1 MLYLCS
7 VKSYLGSNSRQ
18 VNKLINNK
26 LFKNFTN
33 MIELYISQNKNTQSE
48 AYGKYYP
55 RVSYKQTMN
64 IHDMAVH
71 MAEHNT
77 PFSEGT
83 IEGILRDFVKC
94 VREQTLN
101 GNTVKVDNLAI
112 FKVSV
117 IGNGCK
123 ELYDADLDKT
133 ITASIGSIGKTDKTG
148 PAVKS
153 LKLLA
158 QATGEYTREE
168 LNKDGKLG
176 WTDKAAAE
184 IAAAKA
190 AAQGG
195 GSPSPSQGG
204 SSTGSETG
212 GNGSQNG
219 GTQSGGDNSGSQGAQ
234 GYALTIA
241 TSGSGSASVTKGGNA
256 VTSGS
261 NLNEDDEVEISITPA
276 EGETPTAT
284 INGSSIE
291 LTESEGVYSGSFAMP
306 GQASSLVINTG
317 GSSGGNGGADLD
329 KD

>member
-1 MLYLCS
+1 
-7 VKSYLGSNSRQ
+7 
-18 VNKLINNK
+18 
-26 LFKNFTN
+26 
-33 MIELYISQNKNTQSE
+33 
-48 AYGKYYP
+48 
-55 RVSYKQTMN
+55 
-64 IHDMAVH
+64 

-123 ELYDADLDKT
+123 ELYDADADKC
-133 ITASIGSIGKTDKTG
+133 ITASIGTVGKNDKTG
-148 PAVKS
+148 PAVHS

-184 IAAAKA
+184 IQAAKNA
-190 AAQGG
+190 ATGG
-195 GSPSPSQGG
+195 GNSGDSQGSQGSQSQGSEQGG
-204 SSTGSETG
+204 S
-212 GNGSQNG
+212 
-219 GTQSGGDNSGSQGAQ
+219 QSGGDNSGSQSGQQ
-234 GYALTIA
+234 GEQNQSSGFALTI
-241 TSGSGSASVTKGGNA
+241 TKSGTGTASVTHDGNA
-256 VTSGS
+256 VASGAS
-261 NLNEDDEVEISITPA
+261 LNEDDEVEISITPA
-276 EGETPTAT
+276 EGKVPTASV
-284 INGSSIE
+284 NGSQIE

-317 GSSGGNGGADLD
+317 TAEGGDSGDGID

>member
-1 MLYLCS
+1 
-7 VKSYLGSNSRQ
+7 
-18 VNKLINNK
+18 
-26 LFKNFTN
+26 
-33 MIELYISQNKNTQSE
+33 MIELYISQNKIVGSA

-123 ELYDADLDKT
+123 ELYDATLDKT
-133 ITASIGSIGKTDKTG
+133 ITASIGTVGKNDKTG
-148 PAVKS
+148 PAVNS

-184 IAAAKA
+184 ILAAKT

-195 GSPSPSQGG
+195 NGGG
-204 SSTGSETG
+204 SSSDSGTEGG
-212 GNGSQNG
+212 GN
-219 GTQSGGDNSGSQGAQ
+219 SGGSGQSEQGGQSQQGDQ
-234 GYALTIA
+234 NQSTGYALTISR
-241 TSGSGSASVTKGGNA
+241 TGVGSATVTKDGNA
-256 VTSGS
+256 VTSGTS
-261 NLNEDDEVEISITPA
+261 LNEDDEVEISITPA
-276 EGETPTAT
+276 EGQVPTAT
-284 INGSSIE
+284 VNGSEIE
-291 LTESEGVYSGSFAMP
+291 LTEDNGVYSGSFAMP
-306 GQASSLVINTG
+306 GQASTLIINTG
-317 GSSGGNGGADLD
+317 EGEDDDYDPNA
-329 KD
+329 

>member
-1 MLYLCS
+1 
-7 VKSYLGSNSRQ
+7 
-18 VNKLINNK
+18 
-26 LFKNFTN
+26 
-33 MIELYISQNKNTQSE
+33 MIELYISQNKIVGSA

-123 ELYDADLDKT
+123 ELYDANTDKT
-133 ITASIGSIGKTDKTG
+133 ITASIGTIGKNDKTG
-148 PAVKS
+148 PAVQS

-176 WTDKAAAE
+176 WTDKTAAE
-184 IAAAKA
+184 ILAAKN

-195 GSPSPSQGG
+195 GNSGGSQGGQSQGGEQGGSQGGEQGGSQGG
-204 SSTGSETG
+204 S
-212 GNGSQNG
+212 QNQ
-219 GTQSGGDNSGSQGAQ
+219 TDF
-234 GYALTIA
+234 ALTISKYGTGTSSVKDDSEQTI
-241 TSGSGSASVTKGGNA
+241 TSGANVA
-256 VTSGS
+256 SGS
-261 NLNEDDEVEISITPA
+261 NVNISVVPA
-276 EGETPTAT
+276 VGQVPTAT
-284 INGSSIE
+284 LNGNSVE
-291 LTESEGVYSGSFAMP
+291 LTENDGTYSGSFQMP
-306 GQASSLVINTG
+306 AQASTLVINS
-317 GSSGGNGGADLD
+317 GSVSGDNDDDGLD

>member
-1 MLYLCS
+1 
-7 VKSYLGSNSRQ
+7 
-18 VNKLINNK
+18 
-26 LFKNFTN
+26 
-33 MIELYISQNKNTQSE
+33 MIELYISQNNNSQSE

-133 ITASIGSIGKTDKTG
+133 ITASIGTIGKNDKTG
-148 PAVKS
+148 PAVNS

-184 IAAAKA
+184 ILAAKNA
-190 AAQGG
+190 ANGGGNGG
-195 GSPSPSQGG
+195 GSSQGSGSGSESGNGGSSQGG
-204 SSTGSETG
+204 
-212 GNGSQNG
+212 NG
-219 GTQSGGDNSGSQGAQ
+219 GQSQGAQ
-234 GYALTIA
+234 GYALTISK
-241 TSGSGSASVTKGGNA
+241 SGSGSASVTKGGNA
-256 VTSGS
+256 VTSGAS
-261 NLNEDDEVEISITPA
+261 LNEDDEVEISITPA
-276 EGETPTAT
+276 EGQVPTASV
-284 INGSSIE
+284 NGSEIE
-291 LTESEGVYSGSFAMP
+291 LTESDGVYSGSFAMP
-306 GQASSLVINTG
+306 GQASTLVINTG
-317 GSSGGNGGADLD
+317 STSGGDNHNPIDTGN
-329 KD
+329 

>member
-1 MLYLCS
+1 
-7 VKSYLGSNSRQ
+7 
-18 VNKLINNK
+18 
-26 LFKNFTN
+26 
-33 MIELYISQNKNTQSE
+33 MIELYISQNNNSQSE

-133 ITASIGSIGKTDKTG
+133 ITASIGTIGKNDKTG
-148 PAVKS
+148 PAVNS

-184 IAAAKA
+184 ILAAKNA
-190 AAQGG
+190 ANGG
-195 GSPSPSQGG
+195 GSGG
-204 SSTGSETG
+204 SSQGS
-212 GNGSQNG
+212 GSG
-219 GTQSGGDNSGSQGAQ
+219 SDSGSGGSQGQQGGQSQDAQ
-234 GYALTIA
+234 GYALTISQ
-241 TSGSGSASVTKGGNA
+241 SGSGTASVTKDGNA
-256 VTSGS
+256 VTSGAS
-261 NLNEDDEVEISITPA
+261 LNEDDEVEISITPA
-276 EGETPTAT
+276 EGQVPTANV
-284 INGSSIE
+284 NGSEIE

-306 GQASSLVINTG
+306 GQASTLVINTG
-317 GSSGGNGGADLD
+317 TANDNNGHPIDTGD
-329 KD
+329 

>member
-1 MLYLCS
+1 
-7 VKSYLGSNSRQ
+7 
-18 VNKLINNK
+18 
-26 LFKNFTN
+26 

-123 ELYDADLDKT
+123 ELYDANTDKT
-133 ITASIGSIGKTDKTG
+133 ITASIGTIGKNDKTG
-148 PAVKS
+148 PAVNS

-184 IAAAKA
+184 ILAAKN
-190 AAQGG
+190 AAQSGGNSG
-195 GSPSPSQGG
+195 GSQGGQSQGGEQGSSQGGEQGGSSQGG
-204 SSTGSETG
+204 S
-212 GNGSQNG
+212 QNQ
-219 GTQSGGDNSGSQGAQ
+219 TDF
-234 GYALTIA
+234 ALTITKTGTG
-241 TSGSGSASVTKGGNA
+241 TSTVKDDSEQTIASGANVA
-256 VTSGS
+256 SGS
-261 NLNEDDEVEISITPA
+261 NVNISVVPA
-276 EGETPTAT
+276 EGQVPTAT
-284 INGSSIE
+284 LNGNTVE
-291 LTESEGVYSGSFAMP
+291 LTENDGTYSGSFQMP
-306 GQASSLVINTG
+306 AQASTLVINS
-317 GSSGGNGGADLD
+317 GSVSGDNDDDGLD

>member
-1 MLYLCS
+1 
-7 VKSYLGSNSRQ
+7 
-18 VNKLINNK
+18 
-26 LFKNFTN
+26 
-33 MIELYISQNKNTQSE
+33 MIELYISQNKNTASE

-133 ITASIGSIGKTDKTG
+133 ITASIGTVGKNDKTG
-148 PAVKS
+148 PAVHS

-168 LNKDGKLG
+168 LNKDGKLS

-184 IAAAKA
+184 ILAAKNA
-190 AAQGG
+190 AMGNSG
-195 GSPSPSQGG
+195 GSPSGG
-204 SSTGSETG
+204 SGDNNGGS
-212 GNGSQNG
+212 SQNG
-219 GTQSGGDNSGSQGAQ
+219 GTQNGGDNSGSQGQ
-234 GYALTIA
+234 QNQQSGYALQIV
-241 TSGSGSASVTKGGNA
+241 TSGSGSATVTHDGNTL
-256 VTSGS
+256 TSGAT
-261 NLNEDDEVEISITPA
+261 LNEDDEVEISITPA
-276 EGETPTAT
+276 EGKVPTAS
-284 INGSSIE
+284 INSSPLE
-291 LTESEGVYSGSFAMP
+291 LTEDNGVYTGSFAMP
-306 GQASSLVINTG
+306 GQDSALVISTG
-317 GSSGGNGGADLD
+317 VSGDGGDGGEGLD

>member
-1 MLYLCS
+1 ML
-7 VKSYLGSNSRQ
+7 
-18 VNKLINNK
+18 
-26 LFKNFTN
+26 
-33 MIELYISQNKNTQSE
+33 ELYISQNKNTTSE

-55 RVSYKQTMN
+55 RVSYKQTMG
-64 IHDMAVH
+64 IHEMAVH

-117 IGNGCK
+117 IGNGCR

-133 ITASIGSIGKTDKTG
+133 ITASIGTIGKNDKTG
-148 PAVKS
+148 PAVQS

-176 WTDKAAAE
+176 WTDKTAAE
-184 IAAAKA
+184 IAAVKA

-195 GSPSPSQGG
+195 TSPSPSQGG
-204 SSTGSETG
+204 DSQG
-212 GNGSQNG
+212 GSQSQG
-219 GTQSGGDNSGSQGAQ
+219 GTQGGGTNTGGGDN
-234 GYALTIA
+234 T
-241 TSGSGSASVTKGGNA
+241 GG
-256 VTSGS
+256 G
-261 NLNEDDEVEISITPA
+261 
-276 EGETPTAT
+276 G
-284 INGSSIE
+284 
-291 LTESEGVYSGSFAMP
+291 
-306 GQASSLVINTG
+306 NTG
-317 GSSGGNGGADLD
+317 GDNGDDDGDDGLD

>member
-1 MLYLCS
+1 
-7 VKSYLGSNSRQ
+7 
-18 VNKLINNK
+18 
-26 LFKNFTN
+26 

-123 ELYDADLDKT
+123 QLYDADLDKT
-133 ITASIGSIGKTDKTG
+133 ITASIGTVGKNDKTG
-148 PAVKS
+148 PAVHS

-184 IAAAKA
+184 IQAAKNA
-190 AAQGG
+190 ATG
-195 GSPSPSQGG
+195 GSNSSGSQGSQGSQSQGSEQGG
-204 SSTGSETG
+204 S
-212 GNGSQNG
+212 
-219 GTQSGGDNSGSQGAQ
+219 QSGGDNSGSQSGQQ
-234 GYALTIA
+234 GEQNQSSGFALTISK
-241 TSGSGSASVTKGGNA
+241 SGTGTASVTHDGNA
-256 VTSGS
+256 VTSGAS
-261 NLNEDDEVEISITPA
+261 LNEDDEVEISITPA
-276 EGETPTAT
+276 EGQVPTASV
-284 INGSSIE
+284 NGSQIE

-317 GSSGGNGGADLD
+317 TAEGGDSGDGID

>member
-1 MLYLCS
+1 
-7 VKSYLGSNSRQ
+7 
-18 VNKLINNK
+18 
-26 LFKNFTN
+26 
-33 MIELYISQNKNTQSE
+33 MIELYISQNNNSQSD

-133 ITASIGSIGKTDKTG
+133 ITASIGTLAKTDKTG
-148 PAVKS
+148 PAVNS

-184 IAAAKA
+184 IAAAKGTSPRPSEGGESNNTGGSGTQN
-190 AAQGG
+190 QGG
-195 GSPSPSQGG
+195 GSENQGG
-204 SSTGSETG
+204 S
-212 GNGSQNG
+212 QNQP
-219 GTQSGGDNSGSQGAQ
+219 T
-234 GYALTIA
+234 GYALTI
-241 TSGSGSASVTKGGNA
+241 SKMGSGSASVTKDGNA
-256 VTSGS
+256 VTSGAS
-261 NLNEDDEVEISITPA
+261 LNEDDEVEISITPA
-276 EGETPTAT
+276 EGTVPSAT
-284 INGSSIE
+284 LNGSSIE
-291 LTESEGVYSGSFAMP
+291 LTENDGVYTGNFAMP
-306 GQASSLVINTG
+306 GQAASLVINTG
-317 GSSGGNGGADLD
+317 STSGDSSI
-329 KD
+329 

>member
-1 MLYLCS
+1 
-7 VKSYLGSNSRQ
+7 
-18 VNKLINNK
+18 
-26 LFKNFTN
+26 
-33 MIELYISQNKNTQSE
+33 MIELYISQNKIVGSA

-55 RVSYKQTMN
+55 RVSYKQTMG
-64 IHDMAVH
+64 IHEMAVH

-123 ELYDADLDKT
+123 ELYDADTDKT
-133 ITASIGSIGKTDKTG
+133 ITASIGTIGKNDKTG
-148 PAVKS
+148 PAVQS

-158 QATGEYTREE
+158 QATGEYSREE

-176 WTDKAAAE
+176 WTDKTAAE
-184 IAAAKA
+184 IAAVKA
-190 AAQGG
+190 AAQGNT
-195 GSPSPSQGG
+195 SPSPSGGEGGSQGGNGGSSQGG
-204 SSTGSETG
+204 SQTP
-212 GNGSQNG
+212 
-219 GTQSGGDNSGSQGAQ
+219 Q

-241 TSGSGSASVTKGGNA
+241 TSGSGSATVTKGGNA

-276 EGETPTAT
+276 EGQVPTAT

-291 LTESEGVYSGSFAMP
+291 LTESEGVYTGNFAMP

-317 GSSGGNGGADLD
+317 TASGGDDGDDGLD

>member
-1 MLYLCS
+1 
-7 VKSYLGSNSRQ
+7 
-18 VNKLINNK
+18 
-26 LFKNFTN
+26 
-33 MIELYISQNKNTQSE
+33 MIELYISQNKNTASE

-123 ELYDADLDKT
+123 ELYDATLDKT
-133 ITASIGSIGKTDKTG
+133 ITASIGTVGKNDKTG
-148 PAVKS
+148 PAVNS

-184 IAAAKA
+184 ILAAKT

-195 GSPSPSQGG
+195 NSGG
-204 SSTGSETG
+204 SSSGSGTEGG
-212 GNGSQNG
+212 GN
-219 GTQSGGDNSGSQGAQ
+219 SGGSGQSEQGNQGQQGAQ
-234 GYALTIA
+234 GYALTISR
-241 TSGSGSASVTKGGNA
+241 TGVGSATVTKDGNA
-256 VTSGS
+256 VTSGTS
-261 NLNEDDEVEISITPA
+261 LNEDDEVEISITPA
-276 EGETPTAT
+276 EGQVPTAT
-284 INGSSIE
+284 VNGSEIE
-291 LTESEGVYSGSFAMP
+291 LTEDNGVYSGSFAMP
-306 GQASSLVINTG
+306 GQASTLIINTG
-317 GSSGGNGGADLD
+317 EGEDDDYDPNA
-329 KD
+329 

>member
-1 MLYLCS
+1 
-7 VKSYLGSNSRQ
+7 
-18 VNKLINNK
+18 
-26 LFKNFTN
+26 
-33 MIELYISQNKNTQSE
+33 MIELYISQNKNTASE

-133 ITASIGSIGKTDKTG
+133 ITASIGTIGKNDKTG
-148 PAVKS
+148 PAVNS

-184 IAAAKA
+184 ILAVKNAAM
-190 AAQGG
+190 GG
-195 GSPSPSQGG
+195 NSGG
-204 SSTGSETG
+204 SSSGGSGESNG
-212 GNGSQNG
+212 GSQNG
-219 GTQSGGDNSGSQGAQ
+219 GEQNGGEQGQQAT
-234 GYALTIA
+234 GYALTINK
-241 TSGSGSASVTKGGNA
+241 SGTGSASVTHNGNA
-256 VTSGS
+256 VASGS
-261 NLNEDDEVEISITPA
+261 SLSEDDEVEISITPA
-276 EGETPTAT
+276 EGKVPTASV
-284 INGSSIE
+284 NVSSIE
-291 LTESEGVYSGSFAMP
+291 LTEDGGVYSGSFAMP

-317 GSSGGNGGADLD
+317 SSGGDGGDGLTND
-329 KD
+329 

>member
-1 MLYLCS
+1 
-7 VKSYLGSNSRQ
+7 
-18 VNKLINNK
+18 
-26 LFKNFTN
+26 
-33 MIELYISQNKNTQSE
+33 MIELYLSQNKNSHSD
-48 AYGKYYP
+48 AYGKHYP

-71 MAEHNT
+71 MSEHNT
-77 PFSEGT
+77 PFSGGT

-117 IGNGCK
+117 IGNGCT
-123 ELYDADLDKT
+123 ELYDADADKT
-133 ITASIGSIGKTDKTG
+133 ISASLGTLAKTDKTG

-158 QATGEYTREE
+158 QATGEYTRDE

-190 AAQGG
+190 SANGG
-195 GSPSPSQGG
+195 APSGGSQGG
-204 SSTGSETG
+204 SSTGSGTDNG
-212 GNGSQNG
+212 GSQSQGESQNGSQQG
-219 GTQSGGDNSGSQGAQ
+219 QGESQGGSQNQ
-234 GYALTIA
+234 TDFTLTITKTGTG
-241 TSGSGSASVTKGGNA
+241 TSTVKDDSEQTIASGANVA
-256 VTSGS
+256 SGS
-261 NLNEDDEVEISITPA
+261 NVNISVVPA
-276 EGETPTAT
+276 EGQVPTAVL
-284 INGSSIE
+284 NGNTVE
-291 LTESEGVYSGSFAMP
+291 LTENDGTYSGSFQMP
-306 GQASSLVINTG
+306 AQASTLVINS
-317 GSSGGNGGADLD
+317 GSVSGDNDDDGLD

>member
-1 MLYLCS
+1 
-7 VKSYLGSNSRQ
+7 
-18 VNKLINNK
+18 
-26 LFKNFTN
+26 
-33 MIELYISQNKNTQSE
+33 MIELYISQNKNTTSE

-123 ELYDADLDKT
+123 ELYDADTDKT
-133 ITASIGSIGKTDKTG
+133 ITASIGTLGKNDKTG
-148 PAVKS
+148 PAVNS

-190 AAQGG
+190 AANGSNG
-195 GSPSPSQGG
+195 GS
-204 SSTGSETG
+204 
-212 GNGSQNG
+212 
-219 GTQSGGDNSGSQGAQ
+219 DNSGSQSGGGSQNQGDSQNQGGSQSQGDQNQGGSQASQ
-234 GYALTIA
+234 GYALTI
-241 TSGSGSASVTKGGNA
+241 SKMGSGSASVTKDGNA
-256 VTSGS
+256 VTSGAS
-261 NLNEDDEVEISITPA
+261 LNEDDEVEISITPA
-276 EGETPTAT
+276 EGTVPSAT
-284 INGSSIE
+284 LNGSSIE
-291 LTESEGVYSGSFAMP
+291 LTENDGVYTGNFAMP
-306 GQASSLVINTG
+306 GQAASLVINTG
-317 GSSGGNGGADLD
+317 SASGDSSI
-329 KD
+329 